1 MDYGNTGTNTMNAA
15 GPVGYLMGTGVLP
28 QIILSIAVAA
38 VLYIIMM
45 AAEVLY
51 KSFRSVTGTRVELL
65 PMTVAAEDKPREFEQ
80 NPNNPRAKLLPL
92 SDNERSG
99 AEFSYSFYL
108 WINPSSFRQEEGL
121 LHIMHKGNPTPFPL
135 MAPGV
140 FLKSN
145 ENKLRVYMN
154 SSSTWNNFIEIENIP
169 VKKWVHVVVMA
180 RANAI
185 EVYINGNLTKKLNMD
200 GAALYQNFGNLY
212 LFSQRPCIVNGAQMA
227 SLNGGILQIF
237 GTFSGNMSNLYY
249 YSYALSYTEIQSLV
263 AAGPSRKTEQSDE
276 QAPPYLEDAWWVN
289 NSSR

>member
-15 GPVGYLMGTGVLP
+15 GPIGYLMGTGVLP
-28 QIILSIAVAA
+28 QILLSVVVAA
-38 VLYIIMM
+38 VLYIILM
-45 AAEVLY
+45 AAEILY

-80 NPNNPRAKLLPL
+80 NPKNPRAKLLPL

-135 MAPGV
+135 MSPGV
-140 FLKSN
+140 FLKSH
-145 ENKLRVYMN
+145 ENTLRVYMN
-154 SSSTWNNFIEIENIP
+154 SSSTWNNFIDIENIP
-169 VKKWVHVVVMA
+169 VKKWVHVIVMA

-185 EVYINGNLTKKLNMD
+185 EVYINGNLAKKLNMD

-237 GTFSGNMSNLYY
+237 GTFSGNMSNLFY

-263 AAGPSRKTEQSDE
+263 AAGPSRKTEKSDE
-276 QAPPYLEDAWWVN
+276 NAPPYLEDAWWTN
-289 NSSR
+289 NASR